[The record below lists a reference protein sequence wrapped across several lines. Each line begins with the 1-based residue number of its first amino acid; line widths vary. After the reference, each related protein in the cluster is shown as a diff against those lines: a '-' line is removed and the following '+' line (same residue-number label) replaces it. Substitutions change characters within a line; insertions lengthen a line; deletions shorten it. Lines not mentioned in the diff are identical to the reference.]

1 MIKSYK
7 IILIVQFFVLIAVAF
22 LFYTIQDRIDF
33 EVISKIALLLIGFS
47 LFFVLGISII
57 IQRLIVAVINSDSDD
72 NAHNDEDKFWR
83 NSFLVNV
90 VFSSIVL
97 LCSLVSVVLSLEI
110 GIKGY
115 GDFGIRFSVFLG
127 IVFVASLFVAVFL
140 KIKDSVNEVSPILAV
155 LMIFLSAPVFGG
167 SLFIGFDNLL
177 TLKYSKNEVVKNL
190 ETIPEVHETTVMRT
204 DAAYA
209 VIDSFAID
217 SLTIRQ
223 ELNKV
228 RDYEDDYYG
237 IKDFSYPEI
246 EKEVYSKGI
255 LENYNWHETQD
266 FLRGFLSDFLKLKK
280 DQSFME
286 IRRSIQMGLHSNNS
300 YGILDIIK
308 MVRHNSKDL
317 EDTFQNYR
325 PLIYAFISNKVYY
338 DSNLNLLVDALIKS
352 CYDIDQLDPD
362 MNALENIYDSMI
374 PSGKHPMVY
383 YRKIQPYVS
392 PAVLQLIKENA
403 DRNGESLYSTQ
414 LTTVWIYG
422 FWARRKKERNMWATY
437 RILLEIKEHYDVKE
451 ND

>member
-22 LFYTIQDRIDF
+22 LFYTIQYGIDF
-33 EVISKIALLLIGFS
+33 AVISKNPLLLIGLS
-47 LFFVLGISII
+47 LFLVLGISIL
-57 IQRLIVAVINSDSDD
+57 IQRLTVTVINSDSVD
-72 NAHNDEDKFWR
+72 NSENDEDKFWR
-83 NSFLVNV
+83 NSFFANV
-90 VFSSIVL
+90 AFNAIVL
-97 LCSLVSVVLSLEI
+97 LCSLVYVVISLKI
-110 GIKGY
+110 GIKDY
-115 GDFGIRFSVFLG
+115 EDFGIRFSVFLG
-127 IVFVASLFVAVFL
+127 IVFVASLLVGLFL
-140 KIKDSVNEVSPILAV
+140 KIKDSVKEVSPILGG
-155 LMIFLSAPVFGG
+155 LMIFLSALIFGG
-167 SLFIGFDNLL
+167 SLFIGFDTLL
-177 TLKYSKNEVVKNL
+177 TLQYSKNEVVDHLK
-190 ETIPEVHETTVMRT
+190 TIPEVDETSAIRT
-204 DAAYA
+204 DTAYA
-209 VIDSFAID
+209 VVDSFAID

-223 ELNKV
+223 ELDEV

-237 IKDFSYPEI
+237 IKDLSYPET

-255 LENYNWHETQD
+255 FEDYNWHETQD
-266 FLRGFLSDFLKLKK
+266 FLRVFLSDFLKLKK
-280 DQSFME
+280 NQSFME
-286 IRRSIQMGLHSNNS
+286 IRRAIQMGLRVNKFPE
-300 YGILDIIK
+300 ILDKIK

-317 EDTFQNYR
+317 EETFQDYR

-362 MNALENIYDSMI
+362 MHALENIYDSMI

-383 YRKIQPYVS
+383 YRKIKPYVS
-392 PAVLQLIKENA
+392 PAVLQLIKKNA